1 MEKVAVLPVPD
12 CACAITS
19 CPLTTGTIARCWIAE
34 GRSKL
39 GVYSLSS
46 PSMLSPVLT
55 RKRKCPWVARA
66 LIPYCRSWISDI
78 RILVR
83 KVDRKGIVTYLSTIW
98 SQLDS
103 ISFSA
108 TSWSSS
114 LDAENDKQKK
124 KKKALAP
131 EFVSF
136 QKKRLLTTPCISCSC
151 YAKCRPVLPTL
162 FE

>member
-39 GVYSLSS
+39 GRESIRLVAHRHFEET
-46 PSMLSPVLT
+46 LT
-55 RKRKCPWVARA
+55 RKRKCLEVARA
-66 LIPYCRSWISDI
+66 LIPCCRNWISDI
-78 RILVR
+78 RIPRSR
-83 KVDRKGIVTYLSTIW
+83 KVNRKGIATYLSTIW

-108 TSWSSS
+108 TS
-114 LDAENDKQKK
+114 
-124 KKKALAP
+124 
-131 EFVSF
+131 
-136 QKKRLLTTPCISCSC
+136 
-151 YAKCRPVLPTL
+151 
-162 FE
+162 